1 MLIANNNVVSEIPVS
16 TSVAAAVGTLPLNL
30 NLAAA
35 ATVPGVWTM
44 ESPTS
49 DPDRASNDGVR
60 LFTRILL

>member
-16 TSVAAAVGTLPLNL
+16 TSVAAAAVGTLPLNL
-30 NLAAA
+30 NLTAAAA

-60 LFTRILL
+60 LY